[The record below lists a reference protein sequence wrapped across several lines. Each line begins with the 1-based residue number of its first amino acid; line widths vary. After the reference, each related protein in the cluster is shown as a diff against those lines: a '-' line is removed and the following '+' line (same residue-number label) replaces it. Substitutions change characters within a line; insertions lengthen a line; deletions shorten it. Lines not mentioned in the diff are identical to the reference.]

1 MKIDAMDKSLYQQC
15 MTKKRM
21 GFRVHSVFESAINL
35 ISQEGIWA
43 TVVSKG
49 RWLPPNGFRVRG
61 FPELKKSLE
70 NQDNFWID
78 ESILPDNFIDLHIHS
93 ITGNIGQRESMEILE
108 KKVEYL
114 QEFLNVFGKEG
125 FMRTQLPEKIQLSLT
140 AFDQG
145 LENQNEQKIKQSLQG
160 LIGFGKGL
168 TPSMDDYLAARTL
181 VWKIWKQIHP
191 TKETIQ
197 FGDLIVDEAAQKT
210 TVVSEHMLAFA
221 NQGKCSED
229 LLRLFR
235 MMFLSS
241 KGPEYEDAIKEVM
254 EIGCSSG
261 EDWIYGMIHET
272 QRLLV
277 NRKGGNNA

>member
-1 MKIDAMDKSLYQQC
+1 MKIDGMDQHFYQEC
-15 MTKKRM
+15 VTKKRI
-21 GFRVHSVFESAINL
+21 GFRVHSVFESAVNL

-49 RWLPPNGFRVRG
+49 RWLPPNGFRVKN
-61 FPELKKSLE
+61 FPELKERLKQEDSFWMDE
-70 NQDNFWID
+70 N
-78 ESILPDNFIDLHIHS
+78 ILPDKLIDLHIHR
-93 ITGNIGQRESMEILE
+93 ITEKPEQRESMEILE

-114 QEFLNVFGKEG
+114 QEYLNIFGKEG
-125 FMRTQLPEKIQLSLT
+125 FMRKPLPEKIQLSLT

-145 LENQNEQKIKQSLQG
+145 LDNQDEERVKDSLQG

-168 TPSMDDYLAARTL
+168 TPSMDDYLAARIL
-181 VWKIWKQIHP
+181 VWKIWKQIYP
-191 TKETIQ
+191 IKETIH
-197 FGDLIVDEAAQKT
+197 FGDFVVDGAVQKT
-210 TVVSEHMLAFA
+210 TVVSERMLQFA
-221 NQGKCSED
+221 NQGRCSED

-254 EIGCSSG
+254 EIGGSSG
-261 EDWIYGMIHET
+261 EDWIYGIIKET
-272 QRLLV
+272 KRLLV